1 MVTISSLIMEMENLS
16 VDDED
21 MGLFLT
27 QTPNTNSMEATL
39 EEFSESEDVFDMDLT
54 QNATNG
60 TVGRME
66 YSDISEEE
74 NGEKDLPEKDNNPT
88 FE

>member
-1 MVTISSLIMEMENLS
+1 MVTISSLIMDIDFLS

-27 QTPNTNSMEATL
+27 QTPNSNSVEATL
-39 EEFSESEDVFDMDLT
+39 EDLSDSEEVFSMDT
-54 QNATNG
+54 TGNITNS
-60 TVGRME
+60 TVGQMQ
-66 YSDISEEE
+66 YSDISDEE
-74 NGEKDLPEKDNNPT
+74 NVEKEMQEINENPT